1 MSNQVFY
8 LPEEAKS
15 ALILLSQMSRGERL
29 KNIVKRLER
38 SHRPWTCGKAE
49 MTPEETIEW
58 LVDRGLATMTKAG
71 WVEITT
77 EGRKLVQKIWI
88 EVHKQKTT

>member
-1 MSNQVFY
+1 MSNQVFC
-8 LPEEAKS
+8 LPEEVKS

-29 KNIVKRLER
+29 KNVVKRLER

-58 LVDRGLATMTKAG
+58 LVEKGLATMTNTG
-71 WVEITT
+71 WVEITP
-77 EGRKLVQKIWI
+77 EGKKLVQKIWT
-88 EVHKQKTT
+88 EVYKQKTI